1 MEAYYEWVDL
11 YYGYDIYWNKK
22 ELCYAAFYEDQLFVE
37 GKEINKILRSIGVP
51 LMYK

>member
-37 GKEINKILRSIGVP
+37 GKEINKIEYNVDETDSNL
-51 LMYK
+51 